1 MRRKEGIRAPC
12 LSDLEPGAHGYGS
25 VGLEKAFWCGHCTD
39 KCHGRADKRGDRAE
53 KRENRAGER
62 EEDNCVDKREDRAEK
77 CVTDGGR
84 AEKRVLLQIQHISET
99 YYPRTA

>member
-1 MRRKEGIRAPC
+1 MDSFCRFILQPPTFIHTPLLHRALCVSVCVARRALDP
-12 LSDLEPGAHGYGS
+12 
-25 VGLEKAFWCGHCTD
+25 
-39 KCHGRADKRGDRAE
+39 RGDR
-53 KRENRAGER
+53 RAGER

-99 YYPRTA
+99 CYPRTA